1 MDADGSGGISREE
14 LRDFL
19 DTLHLQQVIPDKLAQ
34 VEMNAIWK
42 ALAGE
47 NNEVHMEDLA
57 KYVNDNSLA
66 GQGNFAHE
74 DDDEEETRILP
85 VLSIGLLALLIGGC

>member
-57 KYVNDNSLA
+57 KYFFMGMYRTKNESALA
-66 GQGNFAHE
+66 
-74 DDDEEETRILP
+74 RW
-85 VLSIGLLALLIGGC
+85 